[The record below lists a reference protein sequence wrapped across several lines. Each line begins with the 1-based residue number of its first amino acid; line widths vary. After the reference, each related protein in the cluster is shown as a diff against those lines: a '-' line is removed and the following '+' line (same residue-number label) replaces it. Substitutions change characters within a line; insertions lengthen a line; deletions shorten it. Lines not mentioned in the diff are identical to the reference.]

1 MEVDDV
7 LMEALKGQIDEKVQA
22 AVAAEKEESQRAL
35 AAKDSEIVANSIN
48 SLMET
53 MHWTVEEA
61 MDALRLPE
69 DKRGMYLHRLGIVS

>member
-7 LMEALKGQIDEKVQA
+7 LMEALKDRIDEKVQA

-35 AAKDSEIVANSIN
+35 AAKDAEVVANNIS

-53 MHWTVEEA
+53 MHWTIEEA
-61 MDALRLPE
+61 MNALRIPE
-69 DKRGMYLHRLGIVS
+69 NKREMYLHHLGIAS